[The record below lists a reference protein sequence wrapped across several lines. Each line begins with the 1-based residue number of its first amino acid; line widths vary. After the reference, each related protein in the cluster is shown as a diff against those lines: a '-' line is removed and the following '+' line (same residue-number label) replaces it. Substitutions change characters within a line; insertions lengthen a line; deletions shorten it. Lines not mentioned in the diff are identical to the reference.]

1 MGGQAELSSLPI
13 SSYFYRRRRPIFEM
27 ANKAHPPELK
37 KYMDH
42 QLTLKLNGNR
52 TVSGIMRGFDPF
64 MNLVIDEAVE
74 HCKTGEKNQIEWLSC
89 EGTASLWWKAT
100 SGSADHVTTAGERGC
115 TMGVLQ

>member
-13 SSYFYRRRRPIFEM
+13 SCYCYRRKRPIFEM

-74 HCKTGEKNQIEWLSC
+74 HCKTGEKNQIGMVVVRGNS
-89 EGTASLWWKAT
+89 
-100 SGSADHVTTAGERGC
+100 VTLVESNERLG
-115 TMGVLQ
+115 